1 MLGLLLFLQLQP
13 ATPVVAAGTGSPS
26 VTIPRLESPVQI
38 DGVLDEPTWSQAARL
53 TEFSQYLPVD
63 GRPAENKTDVLVWY
77 SPDALHVGI
86 VAHDLDPA
94 SIRATVAERDK
105 LDRDDS
111 VTIYLDTFNDRR
123 RAFFFQVNP
132 LGVQQDGVQSEGQFT
147 AGNIFGGS
155 TDKSPDYV
163 FQSKGYITEQGYCVE
178 MRIPFRSLRYPGNG
192 PQRWGINIRRKTQRT
207 GYEDTWTDV
216 RRGSASFLAQSGVIE
231 GLYDLQRGLVTEV
244 QPFSTL
250 VSDGARDDT
259 GEFSRG
265 SIDVNP
271 GVNAHFGLTNV
282 SFDATVKPDFSQ
294 VESDVGLVTVNE
306 RFALFYPEKR
316 PFFLEGIELFST
328 PNQLVYTRQIG
339 RPIAGGKL
347 TGKLGHFGVGYLIA
361 RDDASD
367 SDATFNIARLR
378 RDIGSDSMAGITFTD
393 RTGAGGFNRVVSGD
407 VRLVFAKL
415 YFVQGQ
421 LGGSWTRDDGSTQS
435 APLWELQFD
444 RTGRSWGFN
453 YRLAAIGESFITR
466 SGFVPRNNI
475 VEGSAF
481 NRVSWYGKRGARVE
495 NITAFAGV
503 DWIWPYS
510 GFGEEPSVEGSE
522 SLNVNIQLRGGWKV
536 TSNIANGFFSFDPS
550 RYAGFTVDE
559 AESAPY
565 DPPAR
570 ISGAFG
576 ITAGLTTPN
585 YGIFNASVELT
596 RREIPIF
603 LEASQGVEM
612 RVETTLAIRPGESIR
627 IDASA
632 IHSHITRSR
641 DGDEFARTLIPR
653 LKLEYQPRRSLFVRV
668 VGEYRSER
676 QAAIEDARTGHLLI
690 VDGARSQPHTQ
701 KGLRLD
707 WLVSYEPTPGTS
719 VFFGYG
725 TSMEEFASGF
735 ERTNDGVFVKVAYVF
750 RH

>member
-1 MLGLLLFLQLQP
+1 M
-13 ATPVVAAGTGSPS
+13 VAPGTGSPA
-26 VTIPRLESPVQI
+26 VTIPRIEGTVEI
-38 DGVLDEPTWSQAARL
+38 DGVLDEPMWSQAARL

-77 SPDALHVGI
+77 SPEALHFGI

-111 VTIYLDTFNDRR
+111 VTIFLDTFNDRR

-147 AGNIFGGS
+147 AGNVLGGS

-163 FQSKGYITEQGYCVE
+163 FQSKGHLTELGYCVE

-216 RRGSASFLAQSGVIE
+216 RRGSASFLAQSGAIE
-231 GLYDLQRGLVTEV
+231 GLHDLHRGLVTEV
-244 QPFSTL
+244 QPFSTF
-250 VSDGARDDT
+250 VSEGSRDDR
-259 GEFSRG
+259 GELSRG
-265 SIDVNP
+265 SVDINP

-294 VESDVGLVTVNE
+294 VESDAGLVTVNE

-339 RPIAGGKL
+339 RPLAGGKF
-347 TGKLGHFGVGYLIA
+347 TGKLGPYGVGYLIA
-361 RDDASD
+361 RDDVSD
-367 SDATFNIARLR
+367 DDATFNIARLR
-378 RDIGSDSMAGITFTD
+378 RDIGTNSMAGITFTD
-393 RTGAGGFNRVVSGD
+393 RTGAEGFNRVASGD

-421 LGGSWTRDDGSTQS
+421 LGGSWTRDDGSTRS

-453 YRLAAIGESFITR
+453 YRLAGIGESFITR
-466 SGFVPRNNI
+466 SGFIPRNNI

-481 NRVSWYGKRGARVE
+481 NRISWYGKRGARVE

-510 GFGEEPSVEGSE
+510 GFGEEPSVEGSG

-536 TSNIANGFFSFDPS
+536 TSNIGNSFFSFDPS
-550 RYAGFTVDE
+550 RYRGYTVDE
-559 AESAPY
+559 AENAPY
-565 DPPAR
+565 NPPAR
-570 ISGAFG
+570 ISGAFA
-576 ITAGLTTPN
+576 ITTGLTTPT

-603 LEASQGVEM
+603 LEASQGVEL
-612 RVETTLAIRPGESIR
+612 RLDATLAIRPGEFIR

-632 IHSHITRSR
+632 IHSHIARSR
-641 DGDEFARTLIPR
+641 DGDEFAKTLIPR
-653 LKLEYQPRRSLFVRV
+653 LRIEYQPRRSLFVRV
-668 VGEYRSER
+668 VGEYRSEH
-676 QAAIEDARTGHLLI
+676 QAALEDARTGRVLI
-690 VDGARSQPHTQ
+690 VDSTRSEPHGQ

-707 WLVSYEPTPGTS
+707 WLLSYEPTPGTS
-719 VFFGYG
+719 FFLGYG
-725 TSMEEFASGF
+725 TSLEDVASGF
-735 ERTNDGVFVKVAYVF
+735 ERANDGFFVKVAYVF
-750 RH
+750 RR